1 MTYALILVNFAV
13 FIAEASGWPVL
24 IDLFALWPPA
34 RSGAPATPDFHVWQL
49 LTYSVLHASLAH
61 VAFNMFGLYMF
72 GRDVERVLGRARFLA
87 LYLASVLA
95 GAIAQLGVMRA
106 LPPADAPTVGASAG
120 VFGALIAYA
129 VLFPRRRVVLLFPPV
144 HARLALRGRLCTDR
158 IAVRPQRRHERRR
171 AFRPP
176 RGDARRARV
185 PRLLAKTRG
194 HACVTPVPADG
205 GSEP

>member
-1 MTYALILVNFAV
+1 MTFALILVNVAV

-34 RSGAPATPDFHVWQL
+34 RPGAPATPDFHVWQL

-61 VAFNMFGLYMF
+61 IAFNMFGLYMF

-95 GAIAQLGVMRA
+95 GATAQLAVIRA
-106 LPPADAPTVGASAG
+106 LPPSDAPTVGASAG

-129 VLFPRRRVVLLFPPV
+129 VLFPKRRVVLLFPPV
-144 HARLALRGRLCTDR
+144 PMPAWLFATGYALTELLSGLSGDTSGVAHFAHLGGMLGALVCLAFWRKRAD
-158 IAVRPQRRHERRR
+158 ER
-171 AFRPP
+171 A
-176 RGDARRARV
+176 
-185 PRLLAKTRG
+185 
-194 HACVTPVPADG
+194 
-205 GSEP
+205 

>member
-129 VLFPRRRVVLLFPPV
+129 VLFPKRRVVLLFPPV
-144 HARLALRGRLCTDR
+144 PMPAWLFAAGYALTELLSGLSGDTSGVAHFAHLGGMLGALVCLAFWRK
-158 IAVRPQRRHERRR
+158 R
-171 AFRPP
+171 A
-176 RGDARRARV
+176 GMRA
-185 PRLLAKTRG
+185 
-194 HACVTPVPADG
+194 
-205 GSEP
+205 